1 MVKSVKP
8 KPNRCRFLYVKVHE
22 DSRCSR
28 TLLINV
34 AIGSAHNECERI
46 LCKDWVWLKMCGKRS
61 RMWPKQE
68 HGIKVWYFDSWTWC
82 KKSCDIWRWSL
93 VPPRLVSHCS
103 ACEWSHME
111 AIVHMANSWMGS
123 MCVVSLFG
131 EEYGFIVRCN
141 ICSIMCEA
149 WASTFSPCYDTL
161 ALQKTLIH
169 KGIYWY
175 IMKELCCIPSS
186 KSVFHILHP
195 ITTQIFLY
203 VSFQPFCLLPMQF

>member
-1 MVKSVKP
+1 MRPIILHFHVIH
-8 KPNRCRFLYVKVHE
+8 VKV
-22 DSRCSR
+22 SSCSWCTR
-28 TLLINV
+28 TLLMNV
-34 AIGSAHNECERI
+34 AIDSEHCDCERI

-131 EEYGFIVRCN
+131 EEYGFVVKCN

-149 WASTFSPCYDTL
+149 WASTFSPCHDTL
-161 ALQKTLIH
+161 TLQKGLITMESIYVLWSKCVASHLPNHFSISCIQPEH
-169 KGIYWY
+169 K
-175 IMKELCCIPSS
+175 
-186 KSVFHILHP
+186 
-195 ITTQIFLY
+195 
-203 VSFQPFCLLPMQF
+203 

>member
-1 MVKSVKP
+1 MRPIILHFHVIH
-8 KPNRCRFLYVKVHE
+8 VKV
-22 DSRCSR
+22 SSCSWCTR
-28 TLLINV
+28 TLLMNV
-34 AIGSAHNECERI
+34 AIDSEHCDCERI

-131 EEYGFIVRCN
+131 EEYGFVVKCN
-141 ICSIMCEA
+141 ICSIVKLELQHSPMA
-149 WASTFSPCYDTL
+149 WYISVAKRPLSR
-161 ALQKTLIH
+161 
-169 KGIYWY
+169 GIYGC
-175 IMKELCCIPSS
+175 IMEQA
-186 KSVFHILHP
+186 FFRILHR
-195 ITTQIFLY
+195 IGTQNFAFI
-203 VSFQPFCLLPMQF
+203 CLLDLFACFPCNSRKSMRGTFLNL